1 MIYSPYGVL
10 VEVTKVFD
18 VYVVLIGL
26 IVCEK
31 YPRRNEGKV

>member
-31 YPRRNEGKV
+31 SDYYDIVGR